1 MTARLSAFRP
11 SIVGAL
17 AVATLLA
24 APSLAPAQPT
34 DLGGSYDNKTGLITP
49 VPDEEGKDVR
59 VVTTETVPGMN
70 CEPIDAPVA
79 QFPIMV
85 LPTSGMIGGRTVAD
99 GAIRGMKTLR
109 RAAAEAGANAV
120 LGFRSEAY
128 QTRNSNPRV
137 FLYGTLAICR

>member
-1 MTARLSAFRP
+1 MTARFFAFRP
-11 SIVGAL
+11 LIVRAL

-24 APSLAPAQPT
+24 APSLASAQGT

-49 VPDEEGKDVR
+49 VADEEGKDVT
-59 VVTTETVPGMN
+59 VVTTDTVPGMK
-70 CEPIDAPVA
+70 CEPADAPVA

-85 LPTSGMIGGRTVAD
+85 LPTSGMIGGRTLAD

-120 LGFRSEAY
+120 LGFRTEAY

-137 FLYGTLAICR
+137 FLYGTLATCR

>member
-1 MTARLSAFRP
+1 MLSRLSGFRP
-11 SIVGAL
+11 SIAGAL
-17 AVATLLA
+17 AAAALLA
-24 APSLAPAQPT
+24 APSLAVAQAT

-49 VPDEEGKDVR
+49 VPAEEGGDVR
-59 VVTTETVPGMN
+59 VVTTDTVPGME
-70 CEPIDAPVA
+70 CAAVDAPVA

-85 LPTSGMIGGRTVAD
+85 LPTSGMIGGRTLAD

-109 RAAAEAGANAV
+109 QAASEVGANAV

-137 FLYGTLAICR
+137 FLYGTLAVCR